1 MNRIRFDIAAALAR
15 WRAREPAPPRRFRM
29 MDLQALHDTTLG
41 PGWFDSSWD
50 LDHGLAVEVA
60 LPGDP
65 PFRAW
70 IEARARPLA
79 AAAGKASRPLPA
91 EGWLEFEPV
100 DWKAWAPPGMA
111 VDPLPARFPV
121 GLDVPELA
129 LEAALVDSEPA
140 LELALV

>member
-1 MNRIRFDIAAALAR
+1 MNRIRFDISAALAR

-70 IEARARPLA
+70 IEAQARPLA
-79 AAAGKASRPLPA
+79 AEAGKASLPLPA
-91 EGWLEFEPV
+91 EGLLEFEPA
-100 DWKAWAPPGMA
+100 DWKAWAPPGVA
-111 VDPLPARFPV
+111 VAPLPTRFPA
-121 GLDVPELA
+121 DMHVPELA
-129 LEAALVDSEPA
+129 PDLALAPPEPA